1 MKDQIPV
8 MDLPLLG
15 KTKKLPFPATLFT
28 AVIVAVRMFPAFVF
42 FLCIP
47 DYLRVRAD
55 QEVIAPPPEQ
65 SITSYS
71 FQPSAI
77 HMIMYPF
84 YKIYRHLFWCDVWL
98 SIILFIIPV
107 KK

>member
-55 QEVIAPPPEQ
+55 QEVIAPPLQLLAAGTVYYFIFFSTICNPHDHV
-65 SITSYS
+65 S
-71 FQPSAI
+71 F
-77 HMIMYPF
+77 
-84 YKIYRHLFWCDVWL
+84 L
-98 SIILFIIPV
+98 
-107 KK
+107 

>member
-47 DYLRVRAD
+47 DYLLVRPD
-55 QEVIAPPPEQ
+55 PQVIWEEG
-65 SITSYS
+65 
-71 FQPSAI
+71 
-77 HMIMYPF
+77 
-84 YKIYRHLFWCDVWL
+84 KIKESENRENQFKDGQL
-98 SIILFIIPV
+98 
-107 KK
+107 

>member
-55 QEVIAPPPEQ
+55 QEVIAPTAPASRRRNSLLLHILSNHLQ
-65 SITSYS
+65 ST
-71 FQPSAI
+71 
-77 HMIMYPF
+77 
-84 YKIYRHLFWCDVWL
+84 
-98 SIILFIIPV
+98 
-107 KK
+107 